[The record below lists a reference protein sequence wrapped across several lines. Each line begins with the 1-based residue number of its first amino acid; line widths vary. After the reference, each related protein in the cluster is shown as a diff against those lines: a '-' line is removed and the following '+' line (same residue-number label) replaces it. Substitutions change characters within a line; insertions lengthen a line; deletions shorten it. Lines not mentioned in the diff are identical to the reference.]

1 MRSGFLD
8 AHKVGL
14 QRDLAYDP
22 VLYQRDRGDDWE
34 TQSIASSN
42 MLSDTKS
49 LYEGGRASPAPGKA
63 LNYDRYLAY
72 GPQPEIEM
80 ARLDIPDN
88 QPLLNQVSRLR
99 ISCMAPFHSTTH
111 AAPKRRILRPEHGC
125 KQEQR

>member
-1 MRSGFLD
+1 M
-8 AHKVGL
+8 GL

-22 VLYQRDRGDDWE
+22 ALYRLDRGDDWE

-49 LYEGGRASPAPGKA
+49 MYEGGRASPALGKA

-80 ARLDIPDN
+80 TRLDTSDN
-88 QPLLNQVSRLR
+88 QPLLNQVSHLPTL
-99 ISCMAPFHSTTH
+99 CTCFFA
-111 AAPKRRILRPEHGC
+111 
-125 KQEQR
+125 